1 MDSNSL
7 ATFALIMALSVA
19 GPAVADVLLIESIES
34 APAISTPVRGQTM
47 GEVRAK
53 FGDPVTEYPTVS
65 TDAGPF
71 QPPITRWDFDNYSV
85 FFENDVVIRSV
96 IHHPTNN

>member
-1 MDSNSL
+1 MNSKRL
-7 ATFALIMALSVA
+7 ATFALTMALSVA

-47 GEVRAK
+47 DEVRAS
-53 FGDPVTEYPTVS
+53 FGNPVTEHPTVS
-65 TDAGPF
+65 TEGGLF
-71 QPPITRWDFDNYSV
+71 QPPITRWEFENYSV
-85 FFENDVVIRSV
+85 YFENDVVIRSV